1 MAVKSQDPGMW
12 INPKS
17 NLRGS
22 SYRARY
28 GEGQNSHN
36 SRFLELADVALA
48 PKNLNQQKAL
58 DSAAAAVVA
67 TSKKR

>member
-1 MAVKSQDPGMW
+1 MAVKPEDPGMW

-22 SYRARY
+22 SHRARY

-48 PKNLNQQKAL
+48 PHKIIRQKAI
-58 DSAAAAVVA
+58 AEVA
-67 TSKKR
+67 DETPIKR

>member
-1 MAVKSQDPGMW
+1 MAVKPEDPGMW

-17 NLRGS
+17 NMRGTS
-22 SYRARY
+22 HRARY

-48 PKNLNQQKAL
+48 PKKLMPQKAL
-58 DSAAAAVVA
+58 EKTADE
-67 TSKKR
+67 TPTKL